1 MNRATE
7 IQIELDDVYAC
18 PGKCPGCVLTS
29 EERKS
34 PVPDMSDA
42 TRRKILSSLEGY
54 IPTLSG
60 LKSMNLTYGIADHL
74 LMPTDYLVQI
84 YKDAVNL
91 FEKVG
96 MAGSGA
102 IFMSTSVIGKT
113 TLVKKKLTALAEA
126 SKNNSTKLYPIVV
139 LDPAKLIHVSFGKTY
154 AHHIAFTKE
163 LFGVVDLAIN
173 LSDRAIAD
181 MSAQKLVNFAKE
193 HGFREVTVN
202 WVPTPD
208 NLKATYSPEMVLK
221 LRAWLLEFAVE
232 AKKEHVECSYVPVIQ
247 KAYAAWRCVLD
258 GEEGDG
264 QGVISLAENLLPE
277 TLEKSLQFDH
287 AGNVFPKC
295 EAVGDVPHNDR
306 VGLKVWGNV
315 HAEPNLRV
323 LVRKGMPRTIRTVIK
338 AVSGTPCNTCDFAGF
353 CATTGFHAYTHV
365 LKEGNA
371 DGWLKDCPHV
381 AKTLIQELKDV
392 SSTHAG

>member
-1 MNRATE
+1 MKHATE

-18 PGKCPGCVLTS
+18 PGKCPGCVLTT

-34 PVPDMSDA
+34 PVPDMSGA
-42 TRRKILSSLEGY
+42 TRLQILASLEKY
-54 IPTLSG
+54 IPQLSG
-60 LKSMNLTYGIADHL
+60 LKTMNLTYGIADHL
-74 LMPTDYLVQI
+74 LMPTEYLVQI
-84 YKDAVNL
+84 YKDAARL
-91 FEKVG
+91 FDAAG
-96 MAGSGA
+96 LAGSGS

-113 TLVKKKLTALAEA
+113 AMVKAKLAALAEA
-126 SKNNSTKLYPIVV
+126 SREFETKLYPIVV
-139 LDPAKLIHVSFGKTY
+139 LDPAKLIHASFGKTY

-181 MSAQKLVNFAKE
+181 MSARTLVEFAKK

-208 NLKATYSPEMVLK
+208 NLKATYSPEVVLK
-221 LRAWLLEFAVE
+221 LRDWLLEFAVE
-232 AKKEHVECSYVPVIQ
+232 AEKEHVECSYVPVVQ
-247 KAYAAWRCVLD
+247 KAYDAWRCALD

-264 QGVISLAENLLPE
+264 QGVLNLAEKLLPE

-287 AGNVFPKC
+287 AGNVFPKW

-315 HAEPNLRV
+315 NESPDLSALIRN
-323 LVRKGMPRTIRTVIK
+323 GMPKTIRTVIK
-338 AVSGTPCNTCDFAGF
+338 AVSGSPCNTCEFSGF

-365 LKEGNA
+365 LKEGQA

-381 AKTLIQELKDV
+381 AKTLIQNLKV
-392 SSTHAG
+392 KAA